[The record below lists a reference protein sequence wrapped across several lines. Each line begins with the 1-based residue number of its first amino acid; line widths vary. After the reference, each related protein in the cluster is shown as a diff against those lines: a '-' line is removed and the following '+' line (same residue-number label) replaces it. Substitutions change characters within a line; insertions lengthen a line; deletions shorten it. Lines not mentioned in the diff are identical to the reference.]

1 MQQLFFK
8 KSHGLLQQV
17 HAGLPIIGKKE
28 WERKRADI
36 NLSFIVRK
44 SHLTTFFSFCFD
56 RKSLFVLSQLTETV
70 ILFLS
75 NWRPDF
81 LPETDALLTQS
92 LLGVLKWANHGLF
105 FVYFRSSSNK
115 QYIFLQQI
123 NVKNVMSIQY
133 TELGFKPTTS
143 QTWFVSHNH

>member
-8 KSHGLLQQV
+8 KFHGLLQQV

-115 QYIFLQQI
+115 QYNFFTTNQCEKCY
-123 NVKNVMSIQY
+123 VHPVYRAGIQ
-133 TELGFKPTTS
+133 T
-143 QTWFVSHNH
+143 HNLSNMICLP